1 MLVWRGPH
9 LLWLCLQTFGLVLQA
24 RPFPFHSTDC
34 FQYSYLICDW
44 CCHRNGKG
52 LACETNLSKV
62 NQKKSQ
68 VDKTSALKTMFE
80 MVQKTP
86 KQQSTQRKM
95 SPQVFREDK
104 TRTAFHLFLC
114 KLFEDSCH
122 GCKLIY
128 EVQVLQTIA
137 TGTSPLEYCSFVS
150 MKRPSFL

>member
-1 MLVWRGPH
+1 MLVLRGLH

-34 FQYSYLICDW
+34 FQYSYPICDW
-44 CCHRNGKG
+44 CCHRNRKG
-52 LACETNLSKV
+52 PACETNLSKS
-62 NQKKSQ
+62 KK
-68 VDKTSALKTMFE
+68 VTSWQDTGLENNVWNVPEDTKATKHSKKNVTVSL
-80 MVQKTP
+80 
-86 KQQSTQRKM
+86 QR
-95 SPQVFREDK
+95 RK
-104 TRTAFHLFLC
+104 TRTALHLFLC

-150 MKRPSFL
+150 TKRPSFL